1 MLEKSRIF
9 APSITRTLWRVSG
22 WVTGHNK
29 KDAETAF
36 YLRLPNLANSDLPRD
51 KTKSA
56 PIGVIYTFLV
66 YCHSVGSA
74 LFILGKWAC

>member
-1 MLEKSRIF
+1 MLEKNRIF
-9 APSITRTLWRVSG
+9 ASSITRTLWRVSG

-56 PIGVIYTFLV
+56 PIGVIYAFS
-66 YCHSVGSA
+66 C
-74 LFILGKWAC
+74 I